1 MLTLDVLGPFMTQT
15 KAALQDRAEVGVGG
29 QDQHRQGCGASSEAQ
44 GKVDP
49 AEVQLL
55 FMAVLRNIRN
65 L

>member
-1 MLTLDVLGPFMTQT
+1 MTQT